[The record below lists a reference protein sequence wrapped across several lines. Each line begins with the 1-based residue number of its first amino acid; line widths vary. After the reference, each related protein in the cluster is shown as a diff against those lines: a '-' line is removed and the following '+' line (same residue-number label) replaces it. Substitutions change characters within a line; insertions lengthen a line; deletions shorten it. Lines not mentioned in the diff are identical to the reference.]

1 MSIVTNNKDG
11 SSANIICSQNNVI
24 FIDNKIG
31 GSTSYTVDKDIIT
44 RYGVPKEY
52 MWTRIYYVF
61 SHQWYTITENNY
73 SIYDIIW

>member
-11 SSANIICSQNNVI
+11 SSANTICSKNNVI

-31 GSTSYTVDKDIIT
+31 GSMSSIVDESIIT
-44 RYGVPKEY
+44 WYDVPREY
-52 MWTRIYYVF
+52 LWLKIRYVF
-61 SHQWYTITENNY
+61 NSKTYTIEENNY